1 MSRRLCCSS
10 FAVLLCLCAVA
21 FSQEAS
27 THVKISRSSDGRLQ
41 FAVPSTPDRYY
52 VLYYRRARGD
62 AAREI
67 PVAMRFGQVG
77 STILIDQLAI
87 GSAEGLYRVQPYPI
101 DAAADHDGD
110 GRSDSE
116 ELVDQTGLYAP
127 LNPAAPIDF
136 NDGVTRITS
145 RQMFRDLSY
154 QGQEVLIDTHL
165 ESLEFVKFYVLD
177 ADTDHPQIY
186 FMNTNTHR
194 SHRSFANAIGIP
206 GGFGGGGGRGGG
218 GRLPPGGGVPPVGF
232 PLPDSTR
239 VPPAGF
245 PVPDSSF
252 APPLGGTPPPDAQ
265 QTSAQM
271 RGEIVYHPFLKGP
284 NGEAGVYR
292 FEFEPNDSY
301 PFASVQMVYELMAAN
316 MPILRNNF
324 MYYPMPNAALP
335 RYRQE
340 KELFDA
346 SRVAILLEE
355 DIYGDISFLPL
366 HIAEGYGVLRLMD
379 LNERPNSRDI
389 VIYEALPNEMPGVG
403 GVITTVAQ
411 TPLSHV
417 NLRAIQDNIPN
428 AYIQNILEDEAVTA
442 LIGRYVYF
450 RVDGDGYEIREA
462 TLEEVDAHYV
472 DRRPSEAQFPARNL
486 AITEFQALDA
496 IGFGDSD
503 AFGVKAANM
512 ATLRS
517 FGFAEG
523 VVPNGFALPF
533 YFYDEFMQHNGFYA
547 KAAAMM
553 ADSDFQGDTATRDEA
568 LDAFRDQIKDGEMP
582 EWMMTALEQLQD
594 AFPEGTS
601 IRTRSST
608 NNEDLPGFSGAGLY
622 DSFTHHPDEGHLSK
636 SIKQVY
642 ASLWNFRAFEERDFF
657 RIDHF
662 AAAMGVLLH
671 PNFSNEQANGVA
683 VTDDPL
689 YQTEGNF
696 YLNTQVGED
705 LVTNPEAQ
713 SIPEEILVNAR
724 NSNDFTLVRS
734 SNQVGDG
741 ERILSASYLREI
753 HSLLN
758 VIERNF
764 RVLYGVTSGEQ
775 CAMEVEF
782 KITAEG
788 TLSIKQARPWVY

>member
-1 MSRRLCCSS
+1 MNKLVCCGS
-10 FAVLLCLCAVA
+10 FVALLCLNV
-21 FSQEAS
+21 FPQEQVS
-27 THVKISRSSDGRLQ
+27 TRVKISRSNDGRLQ
-41 FAVPSTPDRYY
+41 FAVQSTADYYY
-52 VLYYRRARGD
+52 VLYYRRDHRD
-62 AAREI
+62 VTSEI
-67 PVAMRFGQVG
+67 PVAMRFGEAG
-77 STILIDQLAI
+77 STTLADQLAI
-87 GSAEGLYRVQPYPI
+87 GSADGLYRVQPYPI
-101 DAAADHDGD
+101 DQPADHDGD
-110 GRSDSE
+110 GRSDVE
-116 ELVDQTGLYAP
+116 ELADQMGFYAP
-127 LNPAAPIDF
+127 LNPAPPIDF
-136 NDGVTRITS
+136 SDGVTAIQN
-145 RQMFRDLSY
+145 RQMFRELSY
-154 QGQEVLIDTHL
+154 QGQDVLIDTHL
-165 ESLEFVKFYVLD
+165 ESLEFVKYYVLD

-206 GGFGGGGGRGGG
+206 GGFGGGGRGGGG
-218 GRLPPGGGVPPVGF
+218 GRLPPGGGAPPAGF

-239 VPPAGF
+239 VPPAGQT
-245 PVPDSSF
+245 
-252 APPLGGTPPPDAQ
+252 AGGGVEGT
-265 QTSAQM
+265 TEQM
-271 RGEIVYHPFLKGP
+271 RGEIVYHPFLTGP

-301 PFASVQMVYELMAAN
+301 SFAAVQMVYELMAAN
-316 MPILRNNF
+316 MPLLRNNL

-340 KELFDA
+340 KALFAA

-355 DIYGDISFLPL
+355 EIYGDISFLPL
-366 HIAEGYGVLRLMD
+366 HIAEGYGLLRLMD

-389 VIYEALPNEMPGVG
+389 AIYEALPNEMPGVG
-403 GVITTVAQ
+403 GVISTVAQ

-428 AYIQNILEDEAVTA
+428 AYIRNILEDEAVAA
-442 LIGRYVYF
+442 LIGSYVYF
-450 RVDGDGYEIREA
+450 RVDGDGYEMRAA
-462 TLEEVDAHYV
+462 TTAEVDAHYA
-472 DRRPSEAQFPARNL
+472 DRRPAQTQFLARNL
-486 AITEFQALDA
+486 AIRTFRPLDE
-496 IGFGDSD
+496 IGFDNSD

-533 YFYDEFMQHNGFYA
+533 YFYDEFMKYNDFYA
-547 KAAAMM
+547 RAEGLL
-553 ADSDFQGDTATRDEA
+553 ADREFQANTKVREEA
-568 LDAFRDQIKDGEMP
+568 LDAFRAEIKDGAMP
-582 EWMMTALEQLQD
+582 EWMMTSLQALHD
-594 AFPEGTS
+594 SFPEGTD

-622 DSFTHHPDEGHLSK
+622 DSFTHHIDEGHLSK

-662 AAAMGVLLH
+662 SAAMGVLLH
-671 PNFSNEQANGVA
+671 ANFSDELANGVA

-689 YQTEGNF
+689 YQTEGN
-696 YLNTQVGED
+696 YYINTQVGED

-713 SIPEEILVNAR
+713 SIAEEILVDAR
-724 NSNDFTLVRS
+724 NSNDFALLRR

-741 ERILSASYLREI
+741 ERILTSPHLREL
-753 HSLLN
+753 HSMLN
-758 VIERNF
+758 VIHSNF
-764 RVLYGVTSGEQ
+764 RTLYGVASGAAF
-775 CAMEVEF
+775 AMEIEF

-788 TLSIKQARPWVY
+788 ALSVKQARPWVY

>member
-1 MSRRLCCSS
+1 MAMSRSFCCG
-10 FAVLLCLCAVA
+10 FFVLLLGLCAVA

-27 THVKISRSSDGRLQ
+27 THVKISRSNDGRLQ
-41 FAVPSTPDRYY
+41 FELASTPDWYY

-62 AAREI
+62 AASEI
-67 PVAMRFGQVG
+67 PVAMRLGEAG
-77 STILIDQLAI
+77 NTILVDQLAI

-101 DAAADHDGD
+101 DPSADHDGD
-110 GRSDSE
+110 GRSDVE
-116 ELVDQTGLYAP
+116 ELADQTGLYAP

-154 QGQEVLIDTHL
+154 QGQDVLIDTHL

-206 GGFGGGGGRGGG
+206 GGFGGGRGG
-218 GRLPPGGGVPPVGF
+218 GRLPPAGF

-252 APPLGGTPPPDAQ
+252 AQPVGGTPPPDAQ
-265 QTSAQM
+265 QTTAQM

-301 PFASVQMVYELMAAN
+301 PFAAVQMVYELMAAN

-366 HIAEGYGVLRLMD
+366 HVEEGYGVLRLMD

-428 AYIQNILEDEAVTA
+428 AYIQNILADEAVTA

-450 RVDGDGYEIREA
+450 RVDVDGYEIRAA

-472 DRRPSEAQFPARNL
+472 DRRPPEQQFPARNL
-486 AITEFQALDA
+486 AITQFQALDKIDFA
-496 IGFGDSD
+496 DSD

-533 YFYDEFMQHNGFYA
+533 YFYDEFMKHNGFYA
-547 KAAAMM
+547 QVATML
-553 ADSDFQGDTATRDEA
+553 ADSGFQGDTTTRDEA
-568 LDAFRDQIKDGEMP
+568 LDALRDEIKDGEMP
-582 EWMMTALEQLQD
+582 GWMMTALQQLHD
-594 AFPEGTS
+594 SFPEGTS

-689 YQTEGNF
+689 YQTEGNY

-724 NSNDFTLVRS
+724 NSNDFTVVRS

-741 ERILSASYLREI
+741 VRILSAPYLREI

-758 VIERNF
+758 VIHSNF
-764 RVLYGVTSGEQ
+764 RALYGVAHGEQ
-775 CAMEVEF
+775 FAMEIEF

-788 TLSIKQARPWVY
+788 MLSIKQARPWVY